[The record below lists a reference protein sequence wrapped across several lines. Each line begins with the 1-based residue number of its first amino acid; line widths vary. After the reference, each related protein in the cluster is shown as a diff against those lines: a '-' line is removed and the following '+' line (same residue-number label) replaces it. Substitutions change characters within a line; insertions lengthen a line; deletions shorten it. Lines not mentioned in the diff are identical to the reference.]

1 MTPMTPKPEKPGL
14 QAERTQ
20 LSWERSALA
29 FLVAGALP
37 LFGQGPFDVG
47 RTVLP
52 VVGAV
57 LAILAVWLGRRRARN
72 LVMVECR
79 RRGGSAVE
87 CRRRGGSVAQP
98 KAEVVLLGWATA
110 GFAVLIVVFSFF

>member
-1 MTPMTPKPEKPGL
+1 MTPRPEKPGL

-37 LFGQGPFDVG
+37 LFGQGPLDVG

-57 LAILAVWLGRRRARN
+57 LAILAVWLGRRRARS
-72 LVMVECR
+72 VMAE
-79 RRGGSAVE
+79 
-87 CRRRGGSVAQP
+87 P

-110 GFAVLIVVFSFF
+110 GFAALILVFGVF

>member
-1 MTPMTPKPEKPGL
+1 MTSRPEKPGL

-37 LFGQGPFDVG
+37 LIGQGPFDVVG
-47 RTVLP
+47 RAVLP

-57 LAILAVWLGRRRARN
+57 LAILAVWLGRRRAGR
-72 LVMVECR
+72 LMVEP
-79 RRGGSAVE
+79 RG
-87 CRRRGGSVAQP
+87 
-98 KAEVVLLGWATA
+98 EVVLLGWATA
-110 GFAVLIVVFSFF
+110 GFAALILVFSVL

>member
-1 MTPMTPKPEKPGL
+1 MTSRPEKPGL

-37 LFGQGPFDVG
+37 LFGHGPFDVG

-52 VVGAV
+52 VVGAM
-57 LAILAVWLGRRRARN
+57 LAILAVWLGRRRARRA
-72 LVMVECR
+72 MVE
-79 RRGGSAVE
+79 
-87 CRRRGGSVAQP
+87 P
-98 KAEVVLLGWATA
+98 KGEVVLLGWATA
-110 GFAVLIVVFSFF
+110 GFAALIVVFSFF